1 MNTEQLNLIDTVI
14 TNLDRLTVRGVSNMG
29 LVIDS
34 INALGRLRELL
45 AKGEVK
51 PDVPVKAE

>member
-45 AKGEVK
+45 VKGEVK